1 MGGAVVEPPPVQ
13 TGGGGYEYARYR
25 RKKRRRE
32 DEEETGPQGIEDLPG
47 SPTVLPEPVRAAPAE
62 IRVVRRPL
70 PVPEPDWAALERV
83 GITRARLR
91 ESVAE
96 SIRQDQERDDE
107 EAILLLFSSH
117 LN

>member
-1 MGGAVVEPPPVQ
+1 
-13 TGGGGYEYARYR
+13 
-25 RKKRRRE
+25 
-32 DEEETGPQGIEDLPG
+32 
-47 SPTVLPEPVRAAPAE
+47 
-62 IRVVRRPL
+62 VVRRPL